1 MTTDIFALFDQIGAS
16 SRAPAGPV
24 THLVVGLGNPEPQ
37 YAGTRHNA
45 GFVCLDALA
54 RAAGVRVTNAKFS
67 SLVSDATVSGKH
79 VLLMKPQT
87 LMNASGLA
95 VAEAAKFYRIP
106 PEHIIVLCDD
116 IHFAVGHARIRL
128 RGSHGGHNGLRSIES
143 CLSSE
148 DYIRL
153 RVGVGQKPS
162 PEYDLADWVL
172 GRFPAEELRTL
183 TEQVAPAMAEAVTL
197 ILAGKPEDAMTR
209 FSK

>member
-54 RAAGVRVTNAKFS
+54 RAAGVRVTNAKFR

-95 VAEAAKFYRIP
+95 VAAA
-106 PEHIIVLCDD
+106 
-116 IHFAVGHARIRL
+116 GHARIRL

-183 TEQVAPAMAEAVTL
+183 TELVAPAMAEAVTL
-197 ILAGKPEDAMTR
+197 ILAGTPEDAMTR